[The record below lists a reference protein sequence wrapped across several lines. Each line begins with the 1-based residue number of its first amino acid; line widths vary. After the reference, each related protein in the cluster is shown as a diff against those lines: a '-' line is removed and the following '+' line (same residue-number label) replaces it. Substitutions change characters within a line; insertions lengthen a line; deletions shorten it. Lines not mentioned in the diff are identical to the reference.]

1 MLEKKKKAQRFSFH
15 TGQQNFQV
23 SVKIK
28 FCVFELDL
36 MKLKFRANTF
46 LFLLISFILMSGIE
60 HGFVFF
66 ILGSDLCH
74 WKIYVCFSNWWF
86 YF

>member
-1 MLEKKKKAQRFSFH
+1 MLEKKNKAQRFSFH
-15 TGQQNFQV
+15 IGQQNFQV
-23 SVKIK
+23 SVKIN
-28 FCVFELDL
+28 FCGFELEL

-66 ILGSDLCH
+66 IVDLCH